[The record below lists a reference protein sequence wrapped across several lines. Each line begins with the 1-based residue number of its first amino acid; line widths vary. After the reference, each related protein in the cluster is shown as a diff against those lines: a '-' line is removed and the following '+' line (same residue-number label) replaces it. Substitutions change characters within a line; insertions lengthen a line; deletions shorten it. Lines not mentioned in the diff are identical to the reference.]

1 MCFASVSQEPGSAL
15 IQTGEAGSLV
25 SPGKFG
31 CQCWLPERLY
41 RGYGC
46 IISCRTGLSR
56 CHDGMDNVYG
66 LPGRSSRVHV
76 CIGLKFDFH

>member
-41 RGYGC
+41 RG
-46 IISCRTGLSR
+46 
-56 CHDGMDNVYG
+56 
-66 LPGRSSRVHV
+66 LPVHHIMPHRIV
-76 CIGLKFDFH
+76 KMP